1 MLECEKTLQHNNITL
16 PQLHPQSH
24 LMSYYG
30 IDYTSNGSQESVT
43 DINSP
48 KLCHI
53 NLNNK

>member
-48 KLCHI
+48 ALVHQFKQ
-53 NLNNK
+53 